1 MSHLKVDF
9 SSCFTGYVQLENAL
23 CHREVASCEGEL
35 TLPCDAVLYGVRA
48 FHNFALGFLY
58 TDHLTNGEQWEV
70 IETCVFDRK

>member
-35 TLPCDAVLYGVRA
+35 IQPCDAVWYVVRA
-48 FHNFALGFLY
+48 FHTFA
-58 TDHLTNGEQWEV
+58 
-70 IETCVFDRK
+70 